1 MLGVALHLSPI
12 TGSGWDF
19 SSGCGKSK
27 SQQVRSP
34 CARRAQLCLGLQ
46 LGREQPLISKVMGL
60 VWVLQDLGSSAGPVS
75 LTCEIWIWFFNSP
88 EP

>member
-12 TGSGWDF
+12 TGSGWDS

-27 SQQVRSP
+27 SSGARSP
-34 CARRAQLCLGLQ
+34 CTRRAQLCLGLQ
-46 LGREQPLISKVMGL
+46 LGREQPLISKVVAL

-75 LTCEIWIWFFNSP
+75 LACEI
-88 EP
+88 